1 MNLLEKSNAILEDTI
16 KIRRE
21 IHKNPEI
28 GYELPKTFAFV
39 KDRLS
44 AYGVDEIICP
54 GRCSVVGVIKGRKGP
69 GKCIGLRC
77 DMDALPVLEETGL
90 SFCSL
95 TPGAM
100 HACGHDLH
108 TAMMLGIAKI
118 LCDIR
123 DEFSGTV
130 KVIFEAGEE
139 TQPGG
144 ATGIIQSGAVD
155 DVDAF
160 LATHVIPGEDNIG
173 LIGIRKGAVTT
184 SADEVKIKIHGK
196 SSHGSQPQNAND
208 AILAATQINLLLQ
221 QLQARNISPLDTCI
235 LSMNLI
241 RGGTAINIIADEC
254 YMEGALRAYTQEART
269 IATQK
274 IRDICSGVEILS
286 GCNIDADIN
295 LGYDA
300 CYNDEALVDL
310 IIDTLDENSY
320 YILKEPMSFS
330 EDYSFFGTKTGKP
343 SVLMFLNA
351 GHAPGMKASV
361 LHRSDCTF
369 DENAMKY
376 GMAAMLHSA
385 LAFLKK

>member
-1 MNLLEKSNAILEDTI
+1 MNLLEKTSRILEDTI

-21 IHKNPEI
+21 IHKHPEI
-28 GYELPKTFAFV
+28 GYELPKTFALV
-39 KDRLS
+39 KAELS

-54 GRCSVVGVIKGRKGP
+54 GSCSAVGVIKGRRGA

-77 DMDALPVLEETGL
+77 DMDALPVLEETSL

-118 LCDIR
+118 LCGMR
-123 DEFSGTV
+123 DEFSGTI

-144 ATGIIQSGAVD
+144 AIGIIQSGAVD

-160 LATHVIPGEDNIG
+160 FATHVIPGEDNVG

-184 SADEVKIKIHGK
+184 SADEVKIKVHGK

-241 RGGTAINIIADEC
+241 QGGTAINIIADEC

-274 IRDICSGVEILS
+274 IRDICRGVETLS
-286 GCNIDADIN
+286 GCNIDADIS

-310 IIDTLDENSY
+310 IVDALDEENY

-376 GMAAMLHSA
+376 GMTAMIRSA